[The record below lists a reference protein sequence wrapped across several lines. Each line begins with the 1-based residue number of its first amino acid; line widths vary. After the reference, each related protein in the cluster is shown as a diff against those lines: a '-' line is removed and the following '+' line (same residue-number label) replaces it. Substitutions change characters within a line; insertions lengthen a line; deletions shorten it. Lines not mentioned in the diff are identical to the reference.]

1 MAKPFLSET
10 FLIKFN
16 PITWNF
22 LFNVI
27 HCTKTSHKYVLP
39 LQVRYRGHI
48 LLFAKHDW
56 TISPQSLPVTPN
68 MFLERSICKLCST
81 QLHIWNDLL
90 KHHFHLSGNNM
101 IEYYRILSQK
111 NQLQI
116 TKYFSCN
123 HNWHKY
129 FSPTFAYLIKSMSG
143 HLQISY

>member
-90 KHHFHLSGNNM
+90 KHHFHL
-101 IEYYRILSQK
+101 LLDWHLQK
-111 NQLQI
+111 SSKL
-116 TKYFSCN
+116 
-123 HNWHKY
+123 
-129 FSPTFAYLIKSMSG
+129 SPTYLLMSIKK
-143 HLQISY
+143 LKQIHVATCDSVKVEIIHNL